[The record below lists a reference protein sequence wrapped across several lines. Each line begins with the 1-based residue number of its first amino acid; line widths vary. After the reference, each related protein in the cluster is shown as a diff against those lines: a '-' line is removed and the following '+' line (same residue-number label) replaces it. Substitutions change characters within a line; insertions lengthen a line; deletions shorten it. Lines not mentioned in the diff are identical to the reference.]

1 MYKVMN
7 ESLSNWILFVLSRA
21 EKLEATINKVK
32 LQKILFLMKEEL
44 GLDVPANFK
53 PFKFNPYSIDID
65 KALKELEKRG
75 DIEINVVTNKK
86 DDIYS
91 EEEIK
96 ASKKYE
102 IELPE
107 GDLSYLDKLIT
118 MPTTELLAYVYIKFP
133 QYTKRAIYLKKFS
146 L

>member
-1 MYKVMN
+1 MT

-21 EKLEATINKVK
+21 EKLQSTINKVK

-44 GLDVPANFK
+44 GLDIPANFK
-53 PFKFNPYSIDID
+53 QFKYNPYSIDID

-75 DIEINVVTNKK
+75 DIKINVVTNKK

-96 ASKKYE
+96 AFKKYKMD
-102 IELPE
+102 LPE
-107 GDLSYLDKLIT
+107 EDLSYLDKLIF
-118 MPTTELLAYVYIKFP
+118 MSTTELLAYVYIKFP

-146 L
+146 

>member
-1 MYKVMN
+1 MN

-21 EKLEATINKVK
+21 DELKSTINKVK

-44 GLDVPANFK
+44 GLDIPANFK
-53 PFKFNPYSIDID
+53 PYKYGPYSIDID

-75 DIEINVVTNKK
+75 DIKINVLSNTNRK
-86 DDIYS
+86 DEIDS
-91 EEEIK
+91 EYKYEIK

-102 IELPE
+102 IELSE

-133 QYTKRAIYLKKFS
+133 QYTKRSIYLKKFS
-146 L
+146 

>member
-1 MYKVMN
+1 MN

-21 EKLEATINKVK
+21 DELKSTINKVK

-44 GLDVPANFK
+44 GLDIPANFK
-53 PFKFNPYSIDID
+53 PYKYGPYSIDID

-75 DIEINVVTNKK
+75 DIKINRKDEI
-86 DDIYS
+86 DS
-91 EEEIK
+91 ECEIK

-118 MPTTELLAYVYIKFP
+118 MPTTELSAYVYIKFP
-133 QYTKRAIYLKKFS
+133 QYTKRWIYLKKFS
-146 L
+146 

>member
-1 MYKVMN
+1 MN

-21 EKLEATINKVK
+21 DELKSTINKVK

-44 GLDVPANFK
+44 GLDIPANFK
-53 PFKFNPYSIDID
+53 QFKYSPYSIDID

-86 DDIYS
+86 DDIYT
-91 EEEIK
+91 EEEIN
-96 ASKKYE
+96 AFKKYK
-102 IELPE
+102 IDLPE
-107 GDLSYLDKLIT
+107 EDLGYLDKLIF
-118 MPTTELLAYVYIKFP
+118 MSTTELLTYVYIKFP

-146 L
+146 

>member
-1 MYKVMN
+1 MN
-7 ESLSNWILFVLSRA
+7 ESLSNWILFVLTRA
-21 EKLEATINKVK
+21 DELKSTINIVK

-44 GLDVPANFK
+44 GLDIPANFK

-75 DIEINVVTNKK
+75 DVKINVVTNKK

-96 ASKKYE
+96 AFKKYKMD
-102 IELPE
+102 LPE
-107 GDLSYLDKLIT
+107 EDLSYLDKLIF
-118 MPTTELLAYVYIKFP
+118 MSTTELLAYVYIKFP

-146 L
+146 